1 MSKPLSLWIEKS
13 WSEFE
18 ESKNL
23 LLFLFFTCTTKHAC
37 MHFQFCQCHQG
48 MEWTSLTSVV
58 DGALLPSSWLPGAF
72 YGPWSIKLW
81 ALTHCLCSGSQ
92 AAESKLCPTRT
103 SRGNISRSRLGR
115 EDLPTSMSSLAMLQR
130 SHWYTCSVH
139 IFKNFQKTT
148 QLNWIVDSLL
158 ASLQTR
164 FVRSILRSFKMPL
177 TA

>member
-1 MSKPLSLWIEKS
+1 MCLSPKMSTPPSLWIEIS

-72 YGPWSIKLW
+72 YDPWCMGTFLSYIDSSNFELWPIVFAQVPRQQSQSSVQLKPAERIYRGAGQEERTHQPQCHHWRCCKGLIDTPVVSIYSQIPKKNSNELD
-81 ALTHCLCSGSQ
+81 SG
-92 AAESKLCPTRT
+92 
-103 SRGNISRSRLGR
+103 
-115 EDLPTSMSSLAMLQR
+115 
-130 SHWYTCSVH
+130 
-139 IFKNFQKTT
+139 
-148 QLNWIVDSLL
+148 
-158 ASLQTR
+158 
-164 FVRSILRSFKMPL
+164 
-177 TA
+177 